1 MLHGQNKE
9 EVSVTQGCFAPRR
22 RKPNAAGVG
31 AIPEL
36 FHDAAGPRPSRHV
49 ASFAASIAAHAA
61 IVGLIVC
68 FASPIATGPGDWVL
82 AYLVEGTDGAAGRG
96 GAGAGAPG
104 ASSIHALR
112 GPLATP
118 ESVSVEL
125 RERKLADAATR
136 SAPPRD
142 ARKPRRRIEEPDSD
156 VASLTRDRSV
166 APARPLDSEHDDRWR
181 NRDGS
186 SGDAAGSHSA
196 AVSAIGAV
204 GTAAGPSGGA
214 AAGGIDGAG
223 NGDGGNGGGDPN
235 SIAHA
240 DYARNPPPA
249 YPAIARRRAQQ
260 GTVTVSVLVGADGS
274 VERAEV
280 ADSSGFDALD
290 DAALETVRS
299 RWRFVPARHGGLA
312 VESWVLVPI
321 RFALIEANA
330 TH

>member
-1 MLHGQNKE
+1 MFDGHYKD
-9 EVSVTQGCFAPRR
+9 EVSVTRICFAPRR

-36 FHDAAGPRPSRHV
+36 FHAATGPRPSRHV

-68 FASPIATGPGDWVL
+68 FAAPVAMAPGEFVL
-82 AYLVEGTDGAAGRG
+82 AYLVEGTGGAAGRG
-96 GAGAGAPG
+96 GARAGASE
-104 ASSIHALR
+104 AASIHAR
-112 GPLATP
+112 GGPLATP
-118 ESVSVEL
+118 GSVSVDQ
-125 RERKLADAATR
+125 RKQQKKLADAAPR
-136 SAPPRD
+136 SAPAR
-142 ARKPRRRIEEPDSD
+142 AVRKPRRRIEEADSE
-156 VASLTRDRSV
+156 VASLAPMRSV
-166 APARPLDSEHDDRWR
+166 APARGADSEHDEQSQS
-181 NRDGS
+181 RDGS
-186 SGDAAGSHSA
+186 SGGASGSRSA
-196 AVSAIGAV
+196 AISGIGAV
-204 GTAAGPSGGA
+204 GAAAGPSGGA
-214 AAGGIDGAG
+214 AAGWIDGAG
-223 NGDGGNGGGDPN
+223 NGGDVGGDPN
-235 SIAHA
+235 SIVHA
-240 DYARNPPPA
+240 DYARNPLPT

-280 ADSSGFDALD
+280 ADSSGFDTLD

-330 TH
+330 AR

>member
-1 MLHGQNKE
+1 MFDGHYKE
-9 EVSVTQGCFAPRR
+9 EVSVTRICFAPRR

-36 FHDAAGPRPSRHV
+36 FYDAAGPRPSRHV

-68 FASPIATGPGDWVL
+68 FASPMASAPGEFVL
-82 AYLVEGTDGAAGRG
+82 AYLVEGTDGAAGHG
-96 GAGAGAPG
+96 GARDGAFG
-104 ASSIHALR
+104 ASSIHAHG

-118 ESVSVEL
+118 ESVSVDQ
-125 RERKLADAATR
+125 RKQQKKLADAAPR
-136 SAPPRD
+136 SALPR
-142 ARKPRRRIEEPDSD
+142 AAKKPRRRIEEADSE
-156 VASLTRDRSV
+156 VASLAPMRSV
-166 APARPLDSEHDDRWR
+166 APARSADSEHDEQSQS
-181 NRDGS
+181 RDGS
-186 SGDAAGSHSA
+186 PGGASDSFSA
-196 AVSAIGAV
+196 AVSGIGA
-204 GTAAGPSGGA
+204 GSGGA
-214 AAGGIDGAG
+214 TAAGGIDGAG
-223 NGDGGNGGGDPN
+223 NGAGVGDPN

-299 RWRFVPARHGGLA
+299 RWRFVPARYGGLA

-330 TH
+330 AR

>member
-1 MLHGQNKE
+1 M
-9 EVSVTQGCFAPRR
+9 
-22 RKPNAAGVG
+22 
-31 AIPEL
+31 
-36 FHDAAGPRPSRHV
+36 

-68 FASPIATGPGDWVL
+68 FASPVASRPGDWVL
-82 AYLVEGTDGAAGRG
+82 AYLVEGTDGASGRG
-96 GAGAGAPG
+96 GASAGASAAP
-104 ASSIHALR
+104 SIHAQR
-112 GPLATP
+112 GPLAVP
-118 ESVSVEL
+118 ESVSVDQPK
-125 RERKLADAATR
+125 RRLADP
-136 SAPPRD
+136 APPRA
-142 ARKPRRRIEEPDSD
+142 ARKARRRTEEPDSE
-156 VASLTRDRSV
+156 VASLALVRSV
-166 APARPLDSEHDDRWR
+166 APARPSDSQHDGRWQSR
-181 NRDGS
+181 GDS
-186 SGDAAGSHSA
+186 PGDAAGSHSA
-196 AVSAIGAV
+196 AVAAVGAV
-204 GTAAGPSGGA
+204 GTAAGSSGGA
-214 AAGGIDGAG
+214 AAGVG
-223 NGDGGNGGGDPN
+223 NGDGDGADSDPN

-280 ADSSGFDALD
+280 ADSSGFDTLD

-330 TH
+330 IR

>member
-1 MLHGQNKE
+1 MFDGHYKE
-9 EVSVTQGCFAPRR
+9 EVSATRICFAPRR

-49 ASFAASIAAHAA
+49 ASFAASIAAHGA

-68 FASPIATGPGDWVL
+68 FASPMASAPGEFVL
-82 AYLVEGTDGAAGRG
+82 AYLVEGTDGAAGHG
-96 GAGAGAPG
+96 GARDGASE
-104 ASSIHALR
+104 ASSIHARR
-112 GPLATP
+112 GPLAAP
-118 ESVSVEL
+118 ESVSVDQ
-125 RERKLADAATR
+125 RKQQKKLADAATR
-136 SAPPRD
+136 SAPARA
-142 ARKPRRRIEEPDSD
+142 ARKPRRRIEEPDSEL
-156 VASLTRDRSV
+156 ASLAAMRSV
-166 APARPLDSEHDDRWR
+166 ASARSADSEHDEQSQS
-181 NRDGS
+181 RDGS
-186 SGDAAGSHSA
+186 PGGASDSFSA
-196 AVSAIGAV
+196 AVSGIGA
-204 GTAAGPSGGA
+204 GSEGA
-214 AAGGIDGAG
+214 TAAGGIDGAG
-223 NGDGGNGGGDPN
+223 NGAGVGDPN

-290 DAALETVRS
+290 DAALETARS

-330 TH
+330 AR

>member
-1 MLHGQNKE
+1 MLDGQNKE
-9 EVSVTQGCFAPRR
+9 EVSVTQVCFAPRR

-31 AIPEL
+31 TIPVL
-36 FHDAAGPRPSRHV
+36 SHDAAGPHPSRHV

-68 FASPIATGPGDWVL
+68 FASPMARGPGDWVL

-112 GPLATP
+112 SPLATP
-118 ESVSVEL
+118 ESVPVAL
-125 RERKLADAATR
+125 RQRKLTEAATR
-136 SAPPRD
+136 SAPPRSAPLRD

-156 VASLTRDRSV
+156 VASLAAVRSV

-186 SGDAAGSHSA
+186 SGDADGSHSA
-196 AVSAIGAV
+196 AVAAIGAV
-204 GTAAGPSGGA
+204 GTAAGPIGLA

-223 NGDGGNGGGDPN
+223 NGDGDPN